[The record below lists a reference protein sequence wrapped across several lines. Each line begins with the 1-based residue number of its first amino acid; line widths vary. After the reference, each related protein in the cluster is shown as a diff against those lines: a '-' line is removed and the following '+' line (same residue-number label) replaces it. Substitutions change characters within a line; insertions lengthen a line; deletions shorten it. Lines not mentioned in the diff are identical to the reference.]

1 MSHYVMFIINSGVF
15 TRNCTARILEDY
27 SCWID
32 LVNKSL
38 KKADTFEMRLWP
50 DDVEAI
56 ESGLKYGTKIN
67 NEETEE
73 IVFQGKVTNDFE
85 IEVQENFTSR
95 EGYIKWFT
103 LNLYHG
109 KKLLFSSGHYGDE
122 TLVYDL
128 SEEESHKIQEWA
140 KNYPV
145 IKRVDVYNEMNST
158 QF

>member
-1 MSHYVMFIINSGVF
+1 MSQYVMFIINSGVF
-15 TRNCTARILEDY
+15 ASNCTARILEDY
-27 SCWID
+27 SWWID
-32 LVNKSL
+32 LAKKSL

-73 IVFQGKVTNDFE
+73 IVFQGKVNDFE

>member
-1 MSHYVMFIINSGVF
+1 MSHYVIFIINSGVF
-15 TRNCTARILEDY
+15 ASNCMAHIFEDY
-27 SCWID
+27 SWWIGIIK
-32 LVNKSL
+32 KSL

-56 ESGLKYGTKIN
+56 ESGLKYGMEIN

-85 IEVQENFTSR
+85 IEVQKNFTSR

-103 LNLYHG
+103 LNLYHD

-122 TLVYDL
+122 TLVFDL
-128 SEEESHKIQEWA
+128 SEEEISQIREWA
-140 KNYPV
+140 KQYPV
-145 IKRVDVYNEMNST
+145 IKRVDVYNHTNSIP
-158 QF
+158 F

>member
-1 MSHYVMFIINSGVF
+1 MSHYVMFIINSRVIAS
-15 TRNCTARILEDY
+15 NSMAHIWEDY
-27 SCWID
+27 SWWID

-122 TLVYDL
+122 TLVFDL
-128 SEEESHKIQEWA
+128 SEEESHQIQDWA
-140 KNYPV
+140 KQYPI

>member
-1 MSHYVMFIINSGVF
+1 MSQYVMFIINSGKLASNDMAYIYV
-15 TRNCTARILEDY
+15 DY
-27 SCWID
+27 SWWIG
-32 LVNKSL
+32 LVKNVL
-38 KKADTFEMRLWP
+38 KKADTFEMRLWS

-67 NEETEE
+67 NKETEE

-103 LNLYHG
+103 LNLYYG

-122 TLVYDL
+122 TLVFDL
-128 SEEESHKIQEWA
+128 SEEESHQIQEWA
-140 KNYPV
+140 KNYPL
-145 IKRVDVYNEMNST
+145 IKRVDVYNETKST
-158 QF
+158 RS